1 MTETNRY
8 DRLSIILHWTI
19 GIGILLLAGME
30 LIRGEFPR
38 GHFLREGLKAV
49 HQPLGIVLFAL
60 ILVRVGWRFAGA
72 TVPRAS
78 GKSLMDL
85 AGHIAHI
92 ALYALMVLLPILGM
106 IYVFGNDRVVDFGL
120 FKLSLPL
127 KASLGGIAK
136 PAREVH
142 EALGVTILVVAG
154 LHAAAALF
162 HHHVL
167 RDGVL
172 RRMMP
177 GSPAPKA

>member
-30 LIRGEFPR
+30 SIRGEFPR

-60 ILVRVGWRFAGA
+60 ILVRVGRRFAGA

-78 GKSLMDL
+78 
-85 AGHIAHI
+85 AGAHGSRGPHR
-92 ALYALMVLLPILGM
+92 AHRTLCLDGAAADPRM